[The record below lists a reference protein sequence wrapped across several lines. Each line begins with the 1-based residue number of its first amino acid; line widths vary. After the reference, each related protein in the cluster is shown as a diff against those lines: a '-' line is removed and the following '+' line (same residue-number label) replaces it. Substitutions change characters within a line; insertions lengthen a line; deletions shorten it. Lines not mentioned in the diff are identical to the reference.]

1 MQSYSEHS
9 PYSRNRK
16 VRQIH
21 LQYEKVVFDV
31 EITLNDPFKK
41 LQETVYKKTG
51 VPVSKQK
58 IIYRGKMI
66 TKQTELVTLLIKD
79 VK

>member
-1 MQSYSEHS
+1 M
-9 PYSRNRK
+9 
-16 VRQIH
+16 RQIH